1 MPALVRAVRRSY
13 ARLLQLVVARFAQR
27 VVAALLIAALLT
39 PTFAHAAPKP
49 LDPGTVHVKVLKR
62 GVGNFIAV
70 QLADGIQLF
79 GRIIEVDD
87 HSFFMQLHNDPQPTE
102 IFYTDVAYLR
112 TGFSASQKAIMIGGI
127 AAVAGFSI
135 WGFVHIHN
143 LENKPLPPPPTPALA
158 ILQ

>member
-1 MPALVRAVRRSY
+1 MQALVRTMRRSF
-13 ARLLQLVVARFAQR
+13 ARLLVHSFTRFPMRA
-27 VVAALLIAALLT
+27 VAALVIAALLT
-39 PTFAHAAPKP
+39 PAFAHANPRP

-62 GVGNFIAV
+62 GIGNFIAV

-79 GRIIEVDD
+79 GRILEVRD
-87 HSFFMQLHNDPQPTE
+87 HSFFLQLHNDPQPTE

-112 TGFSASQKAIMIGGI
+112 TGFTAGQKAFMIGGI
-127 AAVAGFSI
+127 AATAGFGI

-143 LENKPLPPPPTPALA
+143 LENKPLTPPPAPPLA